1 MIKSIDNLLKRVYNI
16 NINKKRG
23 IPMEAQ
29 NEKTLEQAQLLEDM
43 SKDYWELVNQES
55 SQMFVNSQ
63 RLSGLTIRAI
73 ALQAGARA
81 LRAEV
86 TRED

>member
-1 MIKSIDNLLKRVYNI
+1 
-16 NINKKRG
+16 
-23 IPMEAQ
+23 
-29 NEKTLEQAQLLEDM
+29 
-43 SKDYWELVNQES
+43 
-55 SQMFVNSQ
+55 MFVNSQ

-86 TRED
+86 TRENQK

>member
-1 MIKSIDNLLKRVYNI
+1 MYNI

-23 IPMEAQ
+23 ILMEAQ
-29 NEKTLEQAQLLEDM
+29 NEKALEQAQLLEDM

-55 SQMFVNSQ
+55 SQMFVNAQ

-73 ALQAGARA
+73 ALQEGARA
-81 LRAEV
+81 LKEQV
-86 TRED
+86 NEGK

>member
-1 MIKSIDNLLKRVYNI
+1 MTETD
-16 NINKKRG
+16 NKKL
-23 IPMEAQ
+23 
-29 NEKTLEQAQLLEDM
+29 LEQAQLLEDM

-55 SQMFVNSQ
+55 SQMFVNAQ

-81 LRAEV
+81 LKEQV
-86 TRED
+86 NKGEQKNKGEKQWKNYQKF

>member
-1 MIKSIDNLLKRVYNI
+1 
-16 NINKKRG
+16 
-23 IPMEAQ
+23 METQ
-29 NEKTLEQAQLLEDM
+29 NEKALEQAQLLEDM

-55 SQMFVNSQ
+55 SQMLNAQ

-81 LRAEV
+81 LKEQV
-86 TRED
+86 NKGE

>member
-1 MIKSIDNLLKRVYNI
+1 
-16 NINKKRG
+16 
-23 IPMEAQ
+23 MEAQ

-63 RLSGLTIRAI
+63 RLSGLTIRAV

-86 TRED
+86 TREDQKEKENCNGTRYVPIQN

>member
-1 MIKSIDNLLKRVYNI
+1 
-16 NINKKRG
+16 
-23 IPMEAQ
+23 MEAQ

-63 RLSGLTIRAI
+63 RLSGLTIRAV

>member
-1 MIKSIDNLLKRVYNI
+1 
-16 NINKKRG
+16 
-23 IPMEAQ
+23 METE
-29 NEKTLEQAQLLEDM
+29 NEKVLEQAQLLEEM

-55 SQMFVNSQ
+55 CQMFVNSQ

-86 TRED
+86 TRENQK